1 MTDGRLSGEGM
12 ASGDWKIYTKKGDT
26 GQTRLL
32 SGETVAKD
40 DLRVKTYGCLDELQA
55 HLGMVRAVARHE
67 PIRSVLYAVQQD
79 IFAAASELASTS
91 QQLPNLRRRI
101 GRLDIER
108 LERQID
114 EWTARYGLPAQFVVA
129 GRSVDSSAAHVARTV
144 CRRCER
150 LIIQLNRQLEDY
162 PLLISYFNRLS
173 DLLFVLAW
181 ALEVRAIVE
190 AVVDELFCGNGETG
204 EAR

>member
-1 MTDGRLSGEGM
+1 MVPAER
-12 ASGDWKIYTKKGDT
+12 KIYTKQGDA
-26 GQTRLL
+26 GSTRLL

-55 HLGMVRAVARHE
+55 HLGMARAVTRHE
-67 PIRSVLYAVQQD
+67 PICSVIHTVQQD
-79 IFAAASELASTS
+79 LFAAAAELASTA
-91 QQLPNLRRRI
+91 QQLPNLKRRI
-101 GRLDIER
+101 GRADIER

-114 EWTARYGLPAQFVVA
+114 EWTGRCGLPTQFVVP
-129 GRSVDSSAAHVARTV
+129 GRAVDSSAVHVARTV

-150 LIIQLNRQLEDY
+150 LIIQLNRQLQDY

-181 ALEVRAIVE
+181 ALEVRAVVK
-190 AVVDELFCGNGETG
+190 AVVGELLCGNSEAGET
-204 EAR
+204 R

>member
-1 MTDGRLSGEGM
+1 M
-12 ASGDWKIYTKKGDT
+12 APADRKIYTKQGDT
-26 GQTRLL
+26 GNTRLL

-55 HLGMVRAVARHE
+55 HLGMARAVVRHG
-67 PIRSVLYAVQQD
+67 PIRSLIYAIQQD
-79 IFAAASELASTS
+79 IFAAASELASTA
-91 QQLPNLRRRI
+91 QQLPKLKRRI
-101 GRLDIER
+101 GRSDIER

-114 EWTARYGLPAQFVVA
+114 EWTARCGLPTQFVVP
-129 GRSVDSSAAHVARTV
+129 GRSLDSSAVHVARTV

-162 PLLISYFNRLS
+162 PLLISYFNRLG

-190 AVVDELFCGNGETG
+190 AVVCELLHGNNDAG